1 MRNHGFIIV
10 RDGAKL
16 VQRHETLA
24 IAIHHSDMTAYDT
37 LEAQITQ
44 RYNEFSGADKKL
56 ADVLLTRKSELLGYS
71 ATELAALASVSKAS
85 AARFFRRLGYADFG
99 AFRQELRDQRA
110 SQSPLAKMDRAEPL
124 RGARAGAAV
133 PALAG
138 LQAHVQ
144 HDASRL
150 TGLLGQVSERA
161 LDTTLHEL
169 AEARRVWVV
178 GYRNGFMLAF
188 YANALLSQVRPEVY
202 LLNDQAGKD
211 AELIAE
217 IDRKDVLLAVDFR
230 RRARRLVP
238 IVALAAEAGAKV
250 ILLSDTPVSALST
263 RATAVLRCSHHGDQ
277 VFDSY
282 VVAVSL
288 VNYLATTMAE
298 RARTPSRARMARI
311 ERAHE
316 RLDDLDLES

>member
-1 MRNHGFIIV
+1 MTPNWCGVIPV
-10 RDGAKL
+10 
-16 VQRHETLA
+16 
-24 IAIHHSDMTAYDT
+24 IAMHHSDMTVYDT
-37 LEAQITQ
+37 LEAQIAQ

-71 ATELAALASVSKAS
+71 ATELAELARVSKAS

-110 SQSPLAKMDRAEPL
+110 SQSPLAKMDRSDL
-124 RGARAGAAV
+124 MHGARAGV
-133 PALAG
+133 GMPALAG

-144 HDASRL
+144 GDASRL
-150 TGLLGQVSERA
+150 TDLLGQVSERA
-161 LDTTLHEL
+161 LDVTLSEL
-169 AEARRVWVV
+169 ADARRVWVV
-178 GYRNGFMLAF
+178 GYRNSFMLAF

-202 LLNDQAGKD
+202 LLNEQAGKD

-217 IDRKDVLLAVDFR
+217 VDGKDVLLAVDFR
-230 RRARRLVP
+230 RRVRWLAPV
-238 IVALAAEAGAKV
+238 VTLAAEAGAKV

-263 RATAVLRCSHHGDQ
+263 HATAVLRCSHHGDQ
-277 VFDSY
+277 IFDSY
-282 VVAVSL
+282 VAAVSL
-288 VNYLATTMAE
+288 VNYLATAMAG

-316 RLDDLDLES
+316 LLDDLDLES